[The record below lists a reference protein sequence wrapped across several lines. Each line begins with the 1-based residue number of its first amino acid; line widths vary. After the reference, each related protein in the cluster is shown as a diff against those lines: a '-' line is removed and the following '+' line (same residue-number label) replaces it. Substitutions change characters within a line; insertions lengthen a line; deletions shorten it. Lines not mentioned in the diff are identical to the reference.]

1 MNFTHD
7 ELNLMMLYSPGD
19 KSGLVKALKQMKEQL
34 TPEETELTALVDSTL
49 VKLNDLTDADF
60 DKLNLYP
67 DF

>member
-7 ELNLMMLYSPGD
+7 ELNLIMLYSPGD
-19 KSGLVKALKQMKEQL
+19 KSGLAKALRQMKEQL
-34 TPEETELTALVDSTL
+34 TPEETELAALVDSTL
-49 VKLNDLTDADF
+49 VKLNCLTDADF